1 MTKDDLIKEV
11 ASKVEVS
18 DAEARRAVDATIKAM
33 SASLSRGETILLRGL
48 GSLNVVTRK
57 PRMVRN
63 ITAGTSYLSE
73 AIKTVKFIPS
83 LAVKKALNA

>member
-63 ITAGTSYLSE
+63 ISAGTSYLSE

>member
-83 LAVKKALNA
+83 SAVKKALNA